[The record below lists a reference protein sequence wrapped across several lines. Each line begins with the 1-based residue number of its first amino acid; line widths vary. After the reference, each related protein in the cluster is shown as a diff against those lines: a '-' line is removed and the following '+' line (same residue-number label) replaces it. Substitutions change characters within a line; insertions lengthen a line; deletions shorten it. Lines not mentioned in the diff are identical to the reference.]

1 MLENLLGYILFGSVI
16 SFASP
21 WLVPILTVAPIV
33 NILSVKAYNKWE
45 YAHRSKMTDLNQK
58 LGHVEEL
65 PDDFAAA
72 KDIRIYSMASWLREC
87 YRDLSDQRSK
97 WDRNVVKKSFLS
109 RIADLVVILIRD
121 GGAYALLIHM
131 FYSGKIGIDEFVLY
145 FAAISSFAS
154 WVGDIISCWNKA
166 NTVSLKL
173 CDFRDFVDYPEYDG
187 SGIAK
192 ATDHMNTVP
201 EIEFKNVSF
210 RYDGAE
216 QDTIHDLSLKIKSGE
231 KLALVGLNG
240 AGKTT
245 LVKLLCG
252 LYRPTSGEI
261 FFNGIPL
268 SDFKREDYYKLISPV
283 FQEIRTAFFSL
294 AETVSGKST
303 AETDLE
309 KAETCMRQAGLG
321 AKIDALPD
329 GIHTKLNKKVHE
341 NGTELSGGEAQKLIY
356 AALKGGITVGS
367 IAKYVTCI
375 MLLVETLINI
385 VTTTQ
390 QALYNNHYLKRYFSY
405 FDIPNN
411 MYQGSLTV
419 EKRDDNEYYVEF
431 RNVSFKY
438 PNTEAY
444 ALRNVNLKFKIGEKL
459 AIVGMNGSGKTTFI
473 KLLCR
478 LYDPTEGEILLNGV
492 NIQKYDYDEYMS
504 VFSVVFQDFSL
515 FSFKIGEVVAS
526 SKTFDENK
534 VRECLVKAN
543 FGDRLHEMPEGI
555 HTYLYKGYDQSGIE
569 ISGGEAQKIALARAL
584 YKDSPF
590 ILLDE
595 PTAALDPISEY
606 EVYSNFNAI
615 SGDKTTVYIS
625 HRLASCRF
633 CNKIV
638 VFDDGKIVQHG
649 SHEELLSDV
658 NGKYHELWNAQAQY
672 YTT

>member
-1 MLENLLGYILFGSVI
+1 MKKKKPTHSVFSNFAWSLKMLLKYSKAAFFITALFIPINIGLRYLEIYLPSLVVSEITNGQTLTHSLLSIGIVMLLIMLGNIIVQALGHIRNSTLGIYRYKMTALVTRKQLSMFYQTYEQKEVRDLANRASNATQMWDGVQPLNDIVYNGFGMLENLLGYILFGSVI

-121 GGAYALLIHM
+121 SGAYALLIHM

-154 WVGDIISCWNKA
+154 WVGGIISCWNKA

-173 CDFRDFVDYPEYDG
+173 CDFRDFVDYPEYNG

-192 ATDHMNTVP
+192 AADHMNTVP

-216 QDTIHDLSLKIKSGE
+216 QDTIHNLSLKIKSGE

-341 NGTELSGGEAQKLIY
+341 NGTELSGGEAQKL
-356 AALKGGITVGS
+356 
-367 IAKYVTCI
+367 
-375 MLLVETLINI
+375 M
-385 VTTTQ
+385 
-390 QALYNNHYLKRYFSY
+390 
-405 FDIPNN
+405 
-411 MYQGSLTV
+411 
-419 EKRDDNEYYVEF
+419 
-431 RNVSFKY
+431 
-438 PNTEAY
+438 
-444 ALRNVNLKFKIGEKL
+444 
-459 AIVGMNGSGKTTFI
+459 
-473 KLLCR
+473 
-478 LYDPTEGEILLNGV
+478 
-492 NIQKYDYDEYMS
+492 
-504 VFSVVFQDFSL
+504 
-515 FSFKIGEVVAS
+515 
-526 SKTFDENK
+526 
-534 VRECLVKAN
+534 
-543 FGDRLHEMPEGI
+543 
-555 HTYLYKGYDQSGIE
+555 
-569 ISGGEAQKIALARAL
+569 LARAL
-584 YKDSPF
+584 YKDAPLL
-590 ILLDE
+590 ILDE
-595 PTAALDPISEY
+595 PTAALDPIAESKIYNE
-606 EVYSNFNAI
+606 FNVMAKN
-615 SGDKTTVYIS
+615 KTSLFIS
-625 HRLASCRF
+625 HRLASTSF
-633 CNKIV
+633 CDRIILLENGNITEEGTHQELMGANGTYKGL
-638 VFDDGKIVQHG
+638 FDIQSCWYKEDMEGGDG
-649 SHEELLSDV
+649 E
-658 NGKYHELWNAQAQY
+658 
-672 YTT
+672 

>member
-1 MLENLLGYILFGSVI
+1 MKKKKPTHSVFSNFAWSLKMLLKYSKAAFFITALFIPINIGLRYLEIYLPSLVVSEITNGQTLTHSLLSIGIVMLLIMLGNIIVQALGHIRNSTLGIYRYKMTALVTRKQLSMFYQTYEQKEVRDLANRASNATQMWDGVQPLTDIVYSGFGMIENLLGYILFGSVI

-21 WLVPILTVAPIV
+21 WLVPMLTVAPIV

-87 YRDLSDQRSK
+87 YRDLSEQRAK
-97 WDRNVVKKSFLS
+97 WDRTTVKKSFLS

-131 FYSGKIGIDEFVLY
+131 FYNGKIGIDEFVLY

-154 WVGDIISCWNKA
+154 WVGGIISCWNKA

-192 ATDHMNTVP
+192 AADHMNTVP

-341 NGTELSGGEAQKLIY
+341 NGTELSGGEAQKL
-356 AALKGGITVGS
+356 
-367 IAKYVTCI
+367 
-375 MLLVETLINI
+375 M
-385 VTTTQ
+385 
-390 QALYNNHYLKRYFSY
+390 
-405 FDIPNN
+405 
-411 MYQGSLTV
+411 
-419 EKRDDNEYYVEF
+419 
-431 RNVSFKY
+431 
-438 PNTEAY
+438 
-444 ALRNVNLKFKIGEKL
+444 
-459 AIVGMNGSGKTTFI
+459 
-473 KLLCR
+473 
-478 LYDPTEGEILLNGV
+478 
-492 NIQKYDYDEYMS
+492 
-504 VFSVVFQDFSL
+504 
-515 FSFKIGEVVAS
+515 
-526 SKTFDENK
+526 
-534 VRECLVKAN
+534 
-543 FGDRLHEMPEGI
+543 
-555 HTYLYKGYDQSGIE
+555 
-569 ISGGEAQKIALARAL
+569 LARAL
-584 YKDSPF
+584 YKDAPLL
-590 ILLDE
+590 ILDE
-595 PTAALDPISEY
+595 PTAALDPIAESKIYNE
-606 EVYSNFNAI
+606 FNVMAKN
-615 SGDKTTVYIS
+615 KTSLFIS
-625 HRLASCRF
+625 HRLASTSF
-633 CNKIV
+633 CDRIILLENGNITEEGTHQELMSANGTYKGL
-638 VFDDGKIVQHG
+638 FDIQSCWYKEDMEGGDG
-649 SHEELLSDV
+649 E
-658 NGKYHELWNAQAQY
+658 
-672 YTT
+672 

>member
-1 MLENLLGYILFGSVI
+1 MKKKKPTHSVFSNFAWSLKMLLKYSKAAFFITALFIPINIGLRYLEIYLPSLVVSEITNGQTLTHSLLSIGIVMLLIMLGNIIVQALGHIRNSTLGIYRYKMTALVTRKQLSMFYQTYEQKEVRDLANRASNATQMWDGVQPLTDIVYSGFGMIENLLGYILFGSVI

-45 YAHRSKMTDLNQK
+45 YAHRSKMTDLNQN

-154 WVGDIISCWNKA
+154 WVGGIISCWNKA

-192 ATDHMNTVP
+192 AADHMNTVP

-216 QDTIHDLSLKIKSGE
+216 QDTIHDLSFKIKSGE

-341 NGTELSGGEAQKLIY
+341 NGTELSGGEAQKL
-356 AALKGGITVGS
+356 
-367 IAKYVTCI
+367 
-375 MLLVETLINI
+375 M
-385 VTTTQ
+385 
-390 QALYNNHYLKRYFSY
+390 
-405 FDIPNN
+405 
-411 MYQGSLTV
+411 
-419 EKRDDNEYYVEF
+419 
-431 RNVSFKY
+431 
-438 PNTEAY
+438 
-444 ALRNVNLKFKIGEKL
+444 
-459 AIVGMNGSGKTTFI
+459 
-473 KLLCR
+473 
-478 LYDPTEGEILLNGV
+478 
-492 NIQKYDYDEYMS
+492 
-504 VFSVVFQDFSL
+504 
-515 FSFKIGEVVAS
+515 
-526 SKTFDENK
+526 
-534 VRECLVKAN
+534 
-543 FGDRLHEMPEGI
+543 
-555 HTYLYKGYDQSGIE
+555 
-569 ISGGEAQKIALARAL
+569 LARAL
-584 YKDSPF
+584 YKDAPLL
-590 ILLDE
+590 ILDE
-595 PTAALDPISEY
+595 PTAALDPIAESKIYNE
-606 EVYSNFNAI
+606 FNVMAKN
-615 SGDKTTVYIS
+615 KTSLFIS
-625 HRLASCRF
+625 HRLASTSF
-633 CNKIV
+633 CDRIILLENGNITEEGTHQELMGANGTYKGL
-638 VFDDGKIVQHG
+638 FDIQSCWYKEDMEGGDG
-649 SHEELLSDV
+649 E
-658 NGKYHELWNAQAQY
+658 
-672 YTT
+672 

>member
-1 MLENLLGYILFGSVI
+1 MKKKKPTHSVFSNFAWSLKMLLKYSKAAFFITALFIPINIGLRYLEIYLPSLVVSEITNGQTLNHSLLSIGIVMLLIMLGYIIIQALGHIRNSTLGIYRYKMTDLVTRKQLSMFYQTYEQKKVRDLANRASNATQMWDGVQPLTDIVYNGFGMLENLLGYILFGSVI

-87 YRDLSDQRSK
+87 YRDLYDQRSK

-131 FYSGKIGIDEFVLY
+131 FYSGNIGIDEFVLY

-154 WVGDIISCWNKA
+154 WVGGIISCWNKA

-192 ATDHMNTVP
+192 AADHMNTVP

-261 FFNGIPL
+261 FFNSIPL

-303 AETDLE
+303 SETDLE

-341 NGTELSGGEAQKLIY
+341 NGTELSGGEAQKL
-356 AALKGGITVGS
+356 
-367 IAKYVTCI
+367 
-375 MLLVETLINI
+375 M
-385 VTTTQ
+385 
-390 QALYNNHYLKRYFSY
+390 
-405 FDIPNN
+405 
-411 MYQGSLTV
+411 
-419 EKRDDNEYYVEF
+419 
-431 RNVSFKY
+431 
-438 PNTEAY
+438 
-444 ALRNVNLKFKIGEKL
+444 
-459 AIVGMNGSGKTTFI
+459 
-473 KLLCR
+473 
-478 LYDPTEGEILLNGV
+478 
-492 NIQKYDYDEYMS
+492 
-504 VFSVVFQDFSL
+504 
-515 FSFKIGEVVAS
+515 
-526 SKTFDENK
+526 
-534 VRECLVKAN
+534 
-543 FGDRLHEMPEGI
+543 
-555 HTYLYKGYDQSGIE
+555 
-569 ISGGEAQKIALARAL
+569 LARAL
-584 YKDSPF
+584 YKDAPLL
-590 ILLDE
+590 ILDE
-595 PTAALDPISEY
+595 PTAALDPIAESKIYNE
-606 EVYSNFNAI
+606 FNVMAKN
-615 SGDKTTVYIS
+615 KTSLFIS
-625 HRLASCRF
+625 HRLASTSF
-633 CNKIV
+633 CDRIILLENGNITEEGTHQELMGANGTYKG
-638 VFDDGKIVQHG
+638 VFDIQSCWYKEDMEGGDG
-649 SHEELLSDV
+649 E
-658 NGKYHELWNAQAQY
+658 
-672 YTT
+672 

>member
-1 MLENLLGYILFGSVI
+1 MKKKKPTHSVFSNFAWSLKMLLKYSKAAFFITALFIPINIGLRYLEIYLPSLVVSEITNGQTLTHSLLSIGIVMLLIMLGNIIVQALGHIRNSTLGIYRYKMTDLVTRKQLSMFYQTYEQKEVRDLANRASIATQMWDGVQPLTDIVYSGFGMIENLLGYILFGSVI

-154 WVGDIISCWNKA
+154 WVGGIISCWNKA

-192 ATDHMNTVP
+192 AADHMNTVP

-216 QDTIHDLSLKIKSGE
+216 QDTIHDLSFKIKSGE

-341 NGTELSGGEAQKLIY
+341 NGTELSGGEAQKL
-356 AALKGGITVGS
+356 
-367 IAKYVTCI
+367 
-375 MLLVETLINI
+375 M
-385 VTTTQ
+385 
-390 QALYNNHYLKRYFSY
+390 
-405 FDIPNN
+405 
-411 MYQGSLTV
+411 
-419 EKRDDNEYYVEF
+419 
-431 RNVSFKY
+431 
-438 PNTEAY
+438 
-444 ALRNVNLKFKIGEKL
+444 
-459 AIVGMNGSGKTTFI
+459 
-473 KLLCR
+473 
-478 LYDPTEGEILLNGV
+478 
-492 NIQKYDYDEYMS
+492 
-504 VFSVVFQDFSL
+504 
-515 FSFKIGEVVAS
+515 
-526 SKTFDENK
+526 
-534 VRECLVKAN
+534 
-543 FGDRLHEMPEGI
+543 
-555 HTYLYKGYDQSGIE
+555 
-569 ISGGEAQKIALARAL
+569 LARAL
-584 YKDSPF
+584 YKDAPLL
-590 ILLDE
+590 ILDE
-595 PTAALDPISEY
+595 PTAALDPIAESKIYNE
-606 EVYSNFNAI
+606 FNVMAKN
-615 SGDKTTVYIS
+615 KTSLFIS
-625 HRLASCRF
+625 HRLASTSF
-633 CNKIV
+633 CDRIILLENGNITEEGTHQELMGANGTYKGL
-638 VFDDGKIVQHG
+638 FDIQSCWYKEDMEGGDG
-649 SHEELLSDV
+649 E
-658 NGKYHELWNAQAQY
+658 
-672 YTT
+672 

>member
-1 MLENLLGYILFGSVI
+1 MKKKKPTHSVFSNFAWSLKMLLKYSKAAFFITALFIPINIGLRYLEIYLPSLVVSEITNGQTLTHSLLSIGIVMLLIMLGNIIVQALGHIRNSTLGIYRYKMTALVTRKQLSMFYQTYEQKEVRDLANRASNATQMWDGVQPLTDIVYNGFGMLENLLGYILFGSVI

-154 WVGDIISCWNKA
+154 WVGGIISCWNKA

-192 ATDHMNTVP
+192 AADHMNTVP

-261 FFNGIPL
+261 FFNGIPF

-341 NGTELSGGEAQKLIY
+341 NGTELSGGEAQKL
-356 AALKGGITVGS
+356 
-367 IAKYVTCI
+367 
-375 MLLVETLINI
+375 M
-385 VTTTQ
+385 
-390 QALYNNHYLKRYFSY
+390 
-405 FDIPNN
+405 
-411 MYQGSLTV
+411 
-419 EKRDDNEYYVEF
+419 
-431 RNVSFKY
+431 
-438 PNTEAY
+438 
-444 ALRNVNLKFKIGEKL
+444 
-459 AIVGMNGSGKTTFI
+459 
-473 KLLCR
+473 
-478 LYDPTEGEILLNGV
+478 
-492 NIQKYDYDEYMS
+492 
-504 VFSVVFQDFSL
+504 
-515 FSFKIGEVVAS
+515 
-526 SKTFDENK
+526 
-534 VRECLVKAN
+534 
-543 FGDRLHEMPEGI
+543 
-555 HTYLYKGYDQSGIE
+555 
-569 ISGGEAQKIALARAL
+569 LARAL
-584 YKDSPF
+584 YKDAPLL
-590 ILLDE
+590 ILDE
-595 PTAALDPISEY
+595 PTAALDPIAESKIYNE
-606 EVYSNFNAI
+606 FNVMAKN
-615 SGDKTTVYIS
+615 KTSLFIS
-625 HRLASCRF
+625 HRLASTSF
-633 CNKIV
+633 CDRIILLENGNITEEGTHQELMGANGTYKGL
-638 VFDDGKIVQHG
+638 FDIQSCWYKENMEGGDG
-649 SHEELLSDV
+649 E
-658 NGKYHELWNAQAQY
+658 
-672 YTT
+672 

>member
-1 MLENLLGYILFGSVI
+1 MKKKKPTHSVFSNFAWSLKMLLKYSKAAFFITALFIPINIGLRYLEIYLPSLVVSEITNGQTLTHSLLSIGIVMLLIMLGNIIVQALGHIRNSTLGIYRYKMTALVTRKQLSMFYQTYEQKKVRDLANRASNATQMWDGVQPLTDIVYNGFGMLENLLGYILFGSVI

-145 FAAISSFAS
+145 FATISSFAS
-154 WVGDIISCWNKA
+154 WVGGIISCWNKA

-192 ATDHMNTVP
+192 AADHMNTVP

-341 NGTELSGGEAQKLIY
+341 NGTELSGGEAQKL
-356 AALKGGITVGS
+356 
-367 IAKYVTCI
+367 
-375 MLLVETLINI
+375 M
-385 VTTTQ
+385 
-390 QALYNNHYLKRYFSY
+390 
-405 FDIPNN
+405 
-411 MYQGSLTV
+411 
-419 EKRDDNEYYVEF
+419 
-431 RNVSFKY
+431 
-438 PNTEAY
+438 
-444 ALRNVNLKFKIGEKL
+444 
-459 AIVGMNGSGKTTFI
+459 
-473 KLLCR
+473 
-478 LYDPTEGEILLNGV
+478 
-492 NIQKYDYDEYMS
+492 
-504 VFSVVFQDFSL
+504 
-515 FSFKIGEVVAS
+515 
-526 SKTFDENK
+526 
-534 VRECLVKAN
+534 
-543 FGDRLHEMPEGI
+543 
-555 HTYLYKGYDQSGIE
+555 
-569 ISGGEAQKIALARAL
+569 LARAL
-584 YKDSPF
+584 YKDAPLL
-590 ILLDE
+590 ILDE
-595 PTAALDPISEY
+595 PTAALDPIAESKIYNE
-606 EVYSNFNAI
+606 FNVMAKN
-615 SGDKTTVYIS
+615 KTSLFIS
-625 HRLASCRF
+625 HRLASTSF
-633 CNKIV
+633 CDRIILLENGNITEEGTHQELMGANGTYKGL
-638 VFDDGKIVQHG
+638 FDIQSCWYKEDMEGGDG
-649 SHEELLSDV
+649 E
-658 NGKYHELWNAQAQY
+658 
-672 YTT
+672 

>member
-1 MLENLLGYILFGSVI
+1 MKKKKPTHSVFSNFAWSLKMLLKYSKAAFFITALFIPINIGLRYLEIYLPSLVVSEVTNGQTLNHSLLSIGIVMLLIMLGYIIIQALGHIRNSTLGIYRYKMTDLVTRKQPSMFYQTYEQKKVRDLANRASNATQMWDGVQPLTDIVYNGFGMLENLLGYILFGSVI

-65 PDDFAAA
+65 PDNFAAA

-154 WVGDIISCWNKA
+154 WVGGIISCWNKA

-192 ATDHMNTVP
+192 AADHMNTVP

-261 FFNGIPL
+261 FFNSIPL

-303 AETDLE
+303 SETDLE

-341 NGTELSGGEAQKLIY
+341 NGTELSGGEAQKL
-356 AALKGGITVGS
+356 
-367 IAKYVTCI
+367 
-375 MLLVETLINI
+375 M
-385 VTTTQ
+385 
-390 QALYNNHYLKRYFSY
+390 
-405 FDIPNN
+405 
-411 MYQGSLTV
+411 
-419 EKRDDNEYYVEF
+419 
-431 RNVSFKY
+431 
-438 PNTEAY
+438 
-444 ALRNVNLKFKIGEKL
+444 
-459 AIVGMNGSGKTTFI
+459 
-473 KLLCR
+473 
-478 LYDPTEGEILLNGV
+478 
-492 NIQKYDYDEYMS
+492 
-504 VFSVVFQDFSL
+504 
-515 FSFKIGEVVAS
+515 
-526 SKTFDENK
+526 
-534 VRECLVKAN
+534 
-543 FGDRLHEMPEGI
+543 
-555 HTYLYKGYDQSGIE
+555 
-569 ISGGEAQKIALARAL
+569 LARAL
-584 YKDSPF
+584 YKDAPLL
-590 ILLDE
+590 ILDE
-595 PTAALDPISEY
+595 PTAALDPIAESKIYNE
-606 EVYSNFNAI
+606 FNVMAKN
-615 SGDKTTVYIS
+615 KTSLFIS
-625 HRLASCRF
+625 HRLASTSF
-633 CNKIV
+633 CDRIILLENGNITEEGTHQELMGANGTYKGL
-638 VFDDGKIVQHG
+638 FDIQSCWYKEDMEGGDG
-649 SHEELLSDV
+649 E
-658 NGKYHELWNAQAQY
+658 
-672 YTT
+672 

>member
-1 MLENLLGYILFGSVI
+1 MKKKKPTHSVFSNFAWSLKMLLKYSKAAFFITALFIPINIGLRYLEIYLPSLVVSEITNGQTLTHSLLSIGIVMLLIMLGNIIVQALGHIRNSTLGIYRYKMTALVTRKQLSMFYQTYEQKEVRDLANRASNATQMWDGVQPLTDIVYNGFGMLENLLGYILFGSVI

-87 YRDLSDQRSK
+87 YRDLSEQRAK
-97 WDRNVVKKSFLS
+97 WDRTTVKKSFLS

-131 FYSGKIGIDEFVLY
+131 FYNGKIGIDEFVLY

-154 WVGDIISCWNKA
+154 WVGGIISCWNKA

-192 ATDHMNTVP
+192 AADHMNTVP

-261 FFNGIPL
+261 FFNSIPL

-283 FQEIRTAFFSL
+283 FQEIRTAFFSF

-341 NGTELSGGEAQKLIY
+341 NGTELSGGEAQKL
-356 AALKGGITVGS
+356 
-367 IAKYVTCI
+367 
-375 MLLVETLINI
+375 M
-385 VTTTQ
+385 
-390 QALYNNHYLKRYFSY
+390 
-405 FDIPNN
+405 
-411 MYQGSLTV
+411 
-419 EKRDDNEYYVEF
+419 
-431 RNVSFKY
+431 
-438 PNTEAY
+438 
-444 ALRNVNLKFKIGEKL
+444 
-459 AIVGMNGSGKTTFI
+459 
-473 KLLCR
+473 
-478 LYDPTEGEILLNGV
+478 
-492 NIQKYDYDEYMS
+492 
-504 VFSVVFQDFSL
+504 
-515 FSFKIGEVVAS
+515 
-526 SKTFDENK
+526 
-534 VRECLVKAN
+534 
-543 FGDRLHEMPEGI
+543 
-555 HTYLYKGYDQSGIE
+555 
-569 ISGGEAQKIALARAL
+569 LARAL
-584 YKDSPF
+584 YKDAPLL
-590 ILLDE
+590 ILDE
-595 PTAALDPISEY
+595 PTAALDPIAESKIYNE
-606 EVYSNFNAI
+606 FNVMANN
-615 SGDKTTVYIS
+615 KTSLFIS
-625 HRLASCRF
+625 HRLASTSF
-633 CNKIV
+633 CDRIILLENGNITEEGTHQELMGANGTYKGL
-638 VFDDGKIVQHG
+638 FDIQSCWYKEDMKGGDG
-649 SHEELLSDV
+649 E
-658 NGKYHELWNAQAQY
+658 
-672 YTT
+672 

>member
-1 MLENLLGYILFGSVI
+1 MKKKKPTHSVFSNFAWSLKMLLKYSKAAFFITALFIPINIGLRYLEIYLPSLVVSEITNGQTLTHSLLSIGIVMLLIMLGNIIVQALGHIRNSTLGIYRYKMTALVTRKQLSMFYQTYEQKEVRDLANRASNATQMWDGVQPLTDIVYNGFGMLENLLGYILFGSVI

-97 WDRNVVKKSFLS
+97 WDRNVVQKSFLS
-109 RIADLVVILIRD
+109 RIADWVVILIRD

-131 FYSGKIGIDEFVLY
+131 FYNGKIGIDEFVLY

-154 WVGDIISCWNKA
+154 WVGGIISCWNKA

-192 ATDHMNTVP
+192 AADHMNTVP

-341 NGTELSGGEAQKLIY
+341 NGTELSGGEAQKL
-356 AALKGGITVGS
+356 
-367 IAKYVTCI
+367 
-375 MLLVETLINI
+375 M
-385 VTTTQ
+385 
-390 QALYNNHYLKRYFSY
+390 
-405 FDIPNN
+405 
-411 MYQGSLTV
+411 
-419 EKRDDNEYYVEF
+419 
-431 RNVSFKY
+431 
-438 PNTEAY
+438 
-444 ALRNVNLKFKIGEKL
+444 
-459 AIVGMNGSGKTTFI
+459 
-473 KLLCR
+473 
-478 LYDPTEGEILLNGV
+478 
-492 NIQKYDYDEYMS
+492 
-504 VFSVVFQDFSL
+504 
-515 FSFKIGEVVAS
+515 
-526 SKTFDENK
+526 
-534 VRECLVKAN
+534 
-543 FGDRLHEMPEGI
+543 
-555 HTYLYKGYDQSGIE
+555 
-569 ISGGEAQKIALARAL
+569 LARAL
-584 YKDSPF
+584 YKDAPLL
-590 ILLDE
+590 ILDE
-595 PTAALDPISEY
+595 PTAALDPIAESKIYNE
-606 EVYSNFNAI
+606 FNVMAKN
-615 SGDKTTVYIS
+615 KTSLFIS
-625 HRLASCRF
+625 HRLASTSF
-633 CNKIV
+633 CDRIILLENGNITEEGTHQELMGANGTYKGL
-638 VFDDGKIVQHG
+638 FDIQSCWYKEDMEGGDG
-649 SHEELLSDV
+649 E
-658 NGKYHELWNAQAQY
+658 
-672 YTT
+672 

>member
-1 MLENLLGYILFGSVI
+1 MKKKKPTHSVFSNFAWSLKMLLKYSKAAFFITALFIPINIGLRYLEIYLPSLVVSEITNGQTLNHSLLSIGIVMLLIMLGYIIIQALGHIRNSTLGIYRYKMTDLVTRKQLSMFYQTYEQKKVRDLANRASNATQMWDGVQPLTDIVYNGFGMLENLLGYILFGSVI

-33 NILSVKAYNKWE
+33 NILSVKAYNKLE

-154 WVGDIISCWNKA
+154 WVGGIISCWNKA

-192 ATDHMNTVP
+192 AADHMNTVP

-261 FFNGIPL
+261 FFNSIPL

-303 AETDLE
+303 SETDLE

-341 NGTELSGGEAQKLIY
+341 NGTELSGGEAQKL
-356 AALKGGITVGS
+356 
-367 IAKYVTCI
+367 
-375 MLLVETLINI
+375 M
-385 VTTTQ
+385 
-390 QALYNNHYLKRYFSY
+390 
-405 FDIPNN
+405 
-411 MYQGSLTV
+411 
-419 EKRDDNEYYVEF
+419 
-431 RNVSFKY
+431 
-438 PNTEAY
+438 
-444 ALRNVNLKFKIGEKL
+444 
-459 AIVGMNGSGKTTFI
+459 
-473 KLLCR
+473 
-478 LYDPTEGEILLNGV
+478 
-492 NIQKYDYDEYMS
+492 
-504 VFSVVFQDFSL
+504 
-515 FSFKIGEVVAS
+515 
-526 SKTFDENK
+526 
-534 VRECLVKAN
+534 
-543 FGDRLHEMPEGI
+543 
-555 HTYLYKGYDQSGIE
+555 
-569 ISGGEAQKIALARAL
+569 LARAL
-584 YKDSPF
+584 YKDAPLL
-590 ILLDE
+590 ILDE
-595 PTAALDPISEY
+595 PTAALDPIAESKIYNE
-606 EVYSNFNAI
+606 FNVMAKN
-615 SGDKTTVYIS
+615 KTSLFIS
-625 HRLASCRF
+625 HRLASTSF
-633 CNKIV
+633 CDRIILLENGNITEEGTHQELMGANGTYKGL
-638 VFDDGKIVQHG
+638 FDIQSCWYKEDMEGGDG
-649 SHEELLSDV
+649 E
-658 NGKYHELWNAQAQY
+658 
-672 YTT
+672 

>member
-1 MLENLLGYILFGSVI
+1 MKKKKPTHSVFSNFAWSLIMLLKYSKAAFFITALFIPINIGLRYLEIYLPSLVVSEVTNSQTLNHSLLSIGIVMLLIMLGYIIIQAMGHIRNSTLGIYRYKMTDLVTRKQLSMFYQTYEQKEVRDLANRASVATQMWNGVQPLTDIVYSGFGMIENLLGYILFGSVI

-87 YRDLSDQRSK
+87 YRDLSEQRAK
-97 WDRNVVKKSFLS
+97 WDRTTVKKSFLS

-121 GGAYALLIHM
+121 GGAYALLIYM
-131 FYSGKIGIDEFVLY
+131 FYNGEIGIDEFVLY

-154 WVGDIISCWNKA
+154 WVGGIISCWNKA
-166 NTVSLKL
+166 NTVSIKL
-173 CDFRDFVDYPEYDG
+173 CDFREFVDYPEYDG
-187 SGIAK
+187 SGVAK
-192 ATDHMNTVP
+192 AADHMNTVP
-201 EIEFKNVSF
+201 EIEFRNVSF

-294 AETVSGKST
+294 AETVSGKSI
-303 AETDLE
+303 ADTDLE

-341 NGTELSGGEAQKLIY
+341 NGTELSGGEAQKL
-356 AALKGGITVGS
+356 
-367 IAKYVTCI
+367 
-375 MLLVETLINI
+375 M
-385 VTTTQ
+385 
-390 QALYNNHYLKRYFSY
+390 
-405 FDIPNN
+405 
-411 MYQGSLTV
+411 
-419 EKRDDNEYYVEF
+419 
-431 RNVSFKY
+431 
-438 PNTEAY
+438 
-444 ALRNVNLKFKIGEKL
+444 
-459 AIVGMNGSGKTTFI
+459 
-473 KLLCR
+473 
-478 LYDPTEGEILLNGV
+478 
-492 NIQKYDYDEYMS
+492 
-504 VFSVVFQDFSL
+504 
-515 FSFKIGEVVAS
+515 
-526 SKTFDENK
+526 
-534 VRECLVKAN
+534 
-543 FGDRLHEMPEGI
+543 
-555 HTYLYKGYDQSGIE
+555 
-569 ISGGEAQKIALARAL
+569 LARAL
-584 YKDSPF
+584 YKDAPLL
-590 ILLDE
+590 ILDE
-595 PTAALDPISEY
+595 PTAALDPIAESKIYNE
-606 EVYSNFNAI
+606 FNVMAKN
-615 SGDKTTVYIS
+615 KTSLFIS
-625 HRLASCRF
+625 HRLASTSF
-633 CNKIV
+633 CDRIILLENGNIT
-638 VFDDGKIVQHG
+638 
-649 SHEELLSDV
+649 EEGTHRELIAA
-658 NGKYHELWNAQAQY
+658 NGKYKELFDIQSCWY
-672 YTT
+672 KDDMEGGDSE

>member
-1 MLENLLGYILFGSVI
+1 MIMKKKKPTHSVFSNFAWSLKMLLKYSKAAFFITALFIPINIGLRYLEIYLPSLVVSEITNGQTLTHSLLSIGIVMLLIMLGNIIVQALGHIRNSTLGIYRYKMTALVTRKQLSMFYQTYEQKEVRDLANRASNATQMWDGVQPLTDIVYSGFGMIENLLGYILFGSVI

-154 WVGDIISCWNKA
+154 WVGGIISCWNKA

-192 ATDHMNTVP
+192 AADHMNTVP

-341 NGTELSGGEAQKLIY
+341 NGTELSGGEAQKL
-356 AALKGGITVGS
+356 
-367 IAKYVTCI
+367 
-375 MLLVETLINI
+375 M
-385 VTTTQ
+385 
-390 QALYNNHYLKRYFSY
+390 
-405 FDIPNN
+405 
-411 MYQGSLTV
+411 
-419 EKRDDNEYYVEF
+419 
-431 RNVSFKY
+431 
-438 PNTEAY
+438 
-444 ALRNVNLKFKIGEKL
+444 
-459 AIVGMNGSGKTTFI
+459 
-473 KLLCR
+473 
-478 LYDPTEGEILLNGV
+478 
-492 NIQKYDYDEYMS
+492 
-504 VFSVVFQDFSL
+504 
-515 FSFKIGEVVAS
+515 
-526 SKTFDENK
+526 
-534 VRECLVKAN
+534 
-543 FGDRLHEMPEGI
+543 
-555 HTYLYKGYDQSGIE
+555 
-569 ISGGEAQKIALARAL
+569 LARAL
-584 YKDSPF
+584 YKDAPLL
-590 ILLDE
+590 ILDE
-595 PTAALDPISEY
+595 PTAALDPIAESKIYNE
-606 EVYSNFNAI
+606 FNVMAKN
-615 SGDKTTVYIS
+615 KTSLFIS
-625 HRLASCRF
+625 HRLASTSF
-633 CNKIV
+633 CDRIILLENGNITEEGTHQELMGANGTYKGL
-638 VFDDGKIVQHG
+638 FDIQSCWYKEDMEGGDG
-649 SHEELLSDV
+649 E
-658 NGKYHELWNAQAQY
+658 
-672 YTT
+672 

>member
-1 MLENLLGYILFGSVI
+1 MKKKKPTHSVFSNFAWSLKMLLKYSRAAFFITALFIPINIGLRYLEIYLPSLVVSEVTNGQTLNHSLLSIGIVMLLILLGNMIVQALGHIRNSTLGIYRYKMTDLVTRKQLSMFYQTYEQKEVRDLANRASIATQMWDGVQPLTDIVYSGFGMIENLLGYILFGSVI

-33 NILSVKAYNKWE
+33 NIHSVKAYNKWE

-154 WVGDIISCWNKA
+154 WVGGIISCWNKA

-192 ATDHMNTVP
+192 AADHMNTVP

-216 QDTIHDLSLKIKSGE
+216 QDTIHDLSFKIKSGE

-341 NGTELSGGEAQKLIY
+341 NGTELSGGEAQKL
-356 AALKGGITVGS
+356 
-367 IAKYVTCI
+367 
-375 MLLVETLINI
+375 M
-385 VTTTQ
+385 
-390 QALYNNHYLKRYFSY
+390 
-405 FDIPNN
+405 
-411 MYQGSLTV
+411 
-419 EKRDDNEYYVEF
+419 
-431 RNVSFKY
+431 
-438 PNTEAY
+438 
-444 ALRNVNLKFKIGEKL
+444 
-459 AIVGMNGSGKTTFI
+459 
-473 KLLCR
+473 
-478 LYDPTEGEILLNGV
+478 
-492 NIQKYDYDEYMS
+492 
-504 VFSVVFQDFSL
+504 
-515 FSFKIGEVVAS
+515 
-526 SKTFDENK
+526 
-534 VRECLVKAN
+534 
-543 FGDRLHEMPEGI
+543 
-555 HTYLYKGYDQSGIE
+555 
-569 ISGGEAQKIALARAL
+569 LARAL
-584 YKDSPF
+584 YKDAPLL
-590 ILLDE
+590 ILDE
-595 PTAALDPISEY
+595 PTAALDPIAESKIYNE
-606 EVYSNFNAI
+606 FNVMAKN
-615 SGDKTTVYIS
+615 KTSLFIS
-625 HRLASCRF
+625 HRLASTSF
-633 CNKIV
+633 CDRIILLENGNITEEGTHQELMGANGTYKGL
-638 VFDDGKIVQHG
+638 FDIQSCWYKEDMEGGDG
-649 SHEELLSDV
+649 E
-658 NGKYHELWNAQAQY
+658 
-672 YTT
+672 

>member
-1 MLENLLGYILFGSVI
+1 MKKKKPTHSVFSNFAWSLKMLLKYSKAAFFITALFIPINIGLRYLEIYLPSLVVSEITNGQTLTHSLLSIGIVMLLIMLGNIIVQALGHIRNSTLGIYRYKMTALVTRKQLSMFYQTYEQKEVRDLANRASNATQMWDGVQPLTDIVYNGFGMLENLLGYILFGSVI

-87 YRDLSDQRSK
+87 YRDLSEQRAK
-97 WDRNVVKKSFLS
+97 WDRTTVKKSFLS

-131 FYSGKIGIDEFVLY
+131 FYNGKIGIDEFVLY

-154 WVGDIISCWNKA
+154 WVGGIISCWNKA

-192 ATDHMNTVP
+192 AADHMNTVP

-341 NGTELSGGEAQKLIY
+341 NGTELSGGEAQKL
-356 AALKGGITVGS
+356 
-367 IAKYVTCI
+367 
-375 MLLVETLINI
+375 M
-385 VTTTQ
+385 
-390 QALYNNHYLKRYFSY
+390 
-405 FDIPNN
+405 
-411 MYQGSLTV
+411 
-419 EKRDDNEYYVEF
+419 
-431 RNVSFKY
+431 
-438 PNTEAY
+438 
-444 ALRNVNLKFKIGEKL
+444 
-459 AIVGMNGSGKTTFI
+459 
-473 KLLCR
+473 
-478 LYDPTEGEILLNGV
+478 
-492 NIQKYDYDEYMS
+492 
-504 VFSVVFQDFSL
+504 
-515 FSFKIGEVVAS
+515 
-526 SKTFDENK
+526 
-534 VRECLVKAN
+534 
-543 FGDRLHEMPEGI
+543 
-555 HTYLYKGYDQSGIE
+555 
-569 ISGGEAQKIALARAL
+569 LARAL
-584 YKDSPF
+584 YKDAPLL
-590 ILLDE
+590 ILDE
-595 PTAALDPISEY
+595 PTAALDPIAESKIYNE
-606 EVYSNFNAI
+606 FNVMAKN
-615 SGDKTTVYIS
+615 KTSLFIS
-625 HRLASCRF
+625 HRLASTSF
-633 CNKIV
+633 CDRIILLENGNITEEGTHQELMAANGTYKGL
-638 VFDDGKIVQHG
+638 FDIQSCWYKEDMEGG
-649 SHEELLSDV
+649 DDE
-658 NGKYHELWNAQAQY
+658 
-672 YTT
+672 

>member
-1 MLENLLGYILFGSVI
+1 MKKKKPTHSVFSNFAWSLKMLLKYSKAAFFITALFIPINIGLRYLEIYLPSLVVSEITNGQTLTHSLLSIGIVMLLIMLGNIIVQALGHIRNSTLGIYRYKMTALVTRKQLSMFYQTYEQKEVRDLANRASNATQMWDGVQPLTDIVYSGFGMIENLLGYILFGSVI

-87 YRDLSDQRSK
+87 YRDLSEQRAK
-97 WDRNVVKKSFLS
+97 WDRTTVKKSFLS

-131 FYSGKIGIDEFVLY
+131 FYNGKIGIDEFVLY

-154 WVGDIISCWNKA
+154 WVGGIISCWNKA

-192 ATDHMNTVP
+192 AADHMNTVP

-216 QDTIHDLSLKIKSGE
+216 QDTIHNLSLKIKSGE

-261 FFNGIPL
+261 YFNGIPL
-268 SDFKREDYYKLISPV
+268 ADFKREDYYQLISPV

-294 AETVSGKST
+294 AETVSGKSI
-303 AETDLE
+303 AETDLG
-309 KAETCMRQAGLG
+309 KAEKCMRQAGLG
-321 AKIDALPD
+321 AKIDTLPN

-341 NGTELSGGEAQKLIY
+341 NGTELSGGEAQKL
-356 AALKGGITVGS
+356 
-367 IAKYVTCI
+367 
-375 MLLVETLINI
+375 M
-385 VTTTQ
+385 
-390 QALYNNHYLKRYFSY
+390 
-405 FDIPNN
+405 
-411 MYQGSLTV
+411 
-419 EKRDDNEYYVEF
+419 
-431 RNVSFKY
+431 
-438 PNTEAY
+438 
-444 ALRNVNLKFKIGEKL
+444 
-459 AIVGMNGSGKTTFI
+459 
-473 KLLCR
+473 
-478 LYDPTEGEILLNGV
+478 
-492 NIQKYDYDEYMS
+492 
-504 VFSVVFQDFSL
+504 
-515 FSFKIGEVVAS
+515 
-526 SKTFDENK
+526 
-534 VRECLVKAN
+534 
-543 FGDRLHEMPEGI
+543 
-555 HTYLYKGYDQSGIE
+555 
-569 ISGGEAQKIALARAL
+569 LARAL
-584 YKDSPF
+584 YKDAPLL
-590 ILLDE
+590 ILDE
-595 PTAALDPISEY
+595 PTAALDPIAESKIYNE
-606 EVYSNFNAI
+606 FNVMAKN
-615 SGDKTTVYIS
+615 KTSLFIS
-625 HRLASCRF
+625 HRLASTSF
-633 CNKIV
+633 CDRIILLEKGSITEEGTHQELMAANGTYKGL
-638 VFDDGKIVQHG
+638 FDIQSCWYKEDMEGGDG
-649 SHEELLSDV
+649 E
-658 NGKYHELWNAQAQY
+658 
-672 YTT
+672 

>member
-1 MLENLLGYILFGSVI
+1 MKKKKPTHSVFSNFAWSLKMLLKYSKAAFFITALFIPINIGLRYLEIYLPSLVVSEITNGQTLTHSLLSIGIVMLLIMLGNIIVQALGHIRNSTLGIYRYKMTALVTRKQLSMFYQTYEQKEVRDLANRASNATQMWDGVQPLTDIVYNGFGMLENLLGYILFGSVI

-21 WLVPILTVAPIV
+21 WLVPMLTVAPIV

-87 YRDLSDQRSK
+87 YRDLSEQRAK
-97 WDRNVVKKSFLS
+97 WDRTTVKKSFLS

-154 WVGDIISCWNKA
+154 WVGGIISCWNKA

-192 ATDHMNTVP
+192 AADHMNTVP

-303 AETDLE
+303 AETNLE

-341 NGTELSGGEAQKLIY
+341 NGTELSGGEAQKL
-356 AALKGGITVGS
+356 
-367 IAKYVTCI
+367 
-375 MLLVETLINI
+375 M
-385 VTTTQ
+385 
-390 QALYNNHYLKRYFSY
+390 
-405 FDIPNN
+405 
-411 MYQGSLTV
+411 
-419 EKRDDNEYYVEF
+419 
-431 RNVSFKY
+431 
-438 PNTEAY
+438 
-444 ALRNVNLKFKIGEKL
+444 
-459 AIVGMNGSGKTTFI
+459 
-473 KLLCR
+473 
-478 LYDPTEGEILLNGV
+478 
-492 NIQKYDYDEYMS
+492 
-504 VFSVVFQDFSL
+504 
-515 FSFKIGEVVAS
+515 
-526 SKTFDENK
+526 
-534 VRECLVKAN
+534 
-543 FGDRLHEMPEGI
+543 
-555 HTYLYKGYDQSGIE
+555 
-569 ISGGEAQKIALARAL
+569 LARAL
-584 YKDSPF
+584 YKDAPLL
-590 ILLDE
+590 ILDE
-595 PTAALDPISEY
+595 PTAALDPIAESKIYNE
-606 EVYSNFNAI
+606 FNVMAKN
-615 SGDKTTVYIS
+615 KTSLFIS
-625 HRLASCRF
+625 HRLASTSF
-633 CNKIV
+633 CDRIILLENGNITEEGTHQELMGANGTYKGL
-638 VFDDGKIVQHG
+638 FDIQSCWYKEDMEGGDG
-649 SHEELLSDV
+649 E
-658 NGKYHELWNAQAQY
+658 
-672 YTT
+672 

>member
-1 MLENLLGYILFGSVI
+1 MKKKKPTHSVFSNFAWSLKMLLKYSKAAFFITALFIPINIGLRYLEIYLPSLVVSEITNGQTLTHSLLSIGIVMLLIMLGNIIVQALGHIRNSTLGIYRYKMTALVTRKQLSMFYQTYEQKKVRDLANRASNATQMWDGVQPLTDIVYNGFGMLENLLGYILFGSVI

-131 FYSGKIGIDEFVLY
+131 FYSSKIGIDEFVLY

-154 WVGDIISCWNKA
+154 WVGGIISCWNKA

-341 NGTELSGGEAQKLIY
+341 NGTELSGGEAQKL
-356 AALKGGITVGS
+356 
-367 IAKYVTCI
+367 
-375 MLLVETLINI
+375 M
-385 VTTTQ
+385 
-390 QALYNNHYLKRYFSY
+390 
-405 FDIPNN
+405 
-411 MYQGSLTV
+411 
-419 EKRDDNEYYVEF
+419 
-431 RNVSFKY
+431 
-438 PNTEAY
+438 
-444 ALRNVNLKFKIGEKL
+444 
-459 AIVGMNGSGKTTFI
+459 
-473 KLLCR
+473 
-478 LYDPTEGEILLNGV
+478 
-492 NIQKYDYDEYMS
+492 
-504 VFSVVFQDFSL
+504 
-515 FSFKIGEVVAS
+515 
-526 SKTFDENK
+526 
-534 VRECLVKAN
+534 
-543 FGDRLHEMPEGI
+543 
-555 HTYLYKGYDQSGIE
+555 
-569 ISGGEAQKIALARAL
+569 LARAL
-584 YKDSPF
+584 YKDAPLL
-590 ILLDE
+590 ILDE
-595 PTAALDPISEY
+595 PTAALDPIAESKIYTE
-606 EVYSNFNAI
+606 FNVMAK
-615 SGDKTTVYIS
+615 SKTSLFIS
-625 HRLASCRF
+625 HRLASTSF
-633 CNKIV
+633 CDRIV
-638 VFDDGKIVQHG
+638 LLENGNITEEGTHQELMAANGTYKGLFDIQSCWYKEDMEGG
-649 SHEELLSDV
+649 DSE
-658 NGKYHELWNAQAQY
+658 
-672 YTT
+672 

>member
-1 MLENLLGYILFGSVI
+1 MKKKKPTHSVFSNFAWSLKMLLKYSKAAFFITALFIPINIGLRYLEIYLPSLVVSEITNGQTLTHSLLSIGIVMLLIMLGSIIVQALGHIRNSTLGIYRYKMTALVARKQLSMFYQTYEQKEVRDLANRASNATQMWDGVQPLTDIVYNGFGMLENLLGYILFGSVI

-131 FYSGKIGIDEFVLY
+131 FYNGKIGIDEFVLY

-154 WVGDIISCWNKA
+154 WVGGIISCWNKA

-192 ATDHMNTVP
+192 AADHMNTVP

-341 NGTELSGGEAQKLIY
+341 NGTELSGGEAQKL
-356 AALKGGITVGS
+356 
-367 IAKYVTCI
+367 
-375 MLLVETLINI
+375 M
-385 VTTTQ
+385 
-390 QALYNNHYLKRYFSY
+390 
-405 FDIPNN
+405 
-411 MYQGSLTV
+411 
-419 EKRDDNEYYVEF
+419 
-431 RNVSFKY
+431 
-438 PNTEAY
+438 
-444 ALRNVNLKFKIGEKL
+444 
-459 AIVGMNGSGKTTFI
+459 
-473 KLLCR
+473 
-478 LYDPTEGEILLNGV
+478 
-492 NIQKYDYDEYMS
+492 
-504 VFSVVFQDFSL
+504 
-515 FSFKIGEVVAS
+515 
-526 SKTFDENK
+526 
-534 VRECLVKAN
+534 
-543 FGDRLHEMPEGI
+543 
-555 HTYLYKGYDQSGIE
+555 
-569 ISGGEAQKIALARAL
+569 LARAL
-584 YKDSPF
+584 YKDAPLL
-590 ILLDE
+590 ILDE
-595 PTAALDPISEY
+595 PTAALDPIAESKIYNE
-606 EVYSNFNAI
+606 FNVMAKN
-615 SGDKTTVYIS
+615 KTSLFIS
-625 HRLASCRF
+625 HRLASTSF
-633 CNKIV
+633 CDRIILLENGNITEEGTHQELMGANGTYKGL
-638 VFDDGKIVQHG
+638 FDIQSCWYKEDMEGGDG
-649 SHEELLSDV
+649 E
-658 NGKYHELWNAQAQY
+658 
-672 YTT
+672 

>member
-1 MLENLLGYILFGSVI
+1 MKKKKPTHSVFSNFAWSLKMLLKYSKAAFFITALFIPINIGLRYLEIYLPSLVVSEVTNGQTLNHSLLSIGIVMLLIMLGYIIIQALGHIRNSTLGIYRYKMTDLVTRKQLSMFYQTYEQKKVRDLANRASNATQMWDGVQPLTDIVYNGFGMLENLLGYILFGSVI

-154 WVGDIISCWNKA
+154 WVGGIISCWNKA

-192 ATDHMNTVP
+192 AADHMNTVP

-261 FFNGIPL
+261 FFNSIPL

-303 AETDLE
+303 SETDLE

-341 NGTELSGGEAQKLIY
+341 NGTELSGGEAQKL
-356 AALKGGITVGS
+356 
-367 IAKYVTCI
+367 
-375 MLLVETLINI
+375 M
-385 VTTTQ
+385 
-390 QALYNNHYLKRYFSY
+390 
-405 FDIPNN
+405 
-411 MYQGSLTV
+411 
-419 EKRDDNEYYVEF
+419 
-431 RNVSFKY
+431 
-438 PNTEAY
+438 
-444 ALRNVNLKFKIGEKL
+444 
-459 AIVGMNGSGKTTFI
+459 
-473 KLLCR
+473 
-478 LYDPTEGEILLNGV
+478 
-492 NIQKYDYDEYMS
+492 
-504 VFSVVFQDFSL
+504 
-515 FSFKIGEVVAS
+515 
-526 SKTFDENK
+526 
-534 VRECLVKAN
+534 
-543 FGDRLHEMPEGI
+543 
-555 HTYLYKGYDQSGIE
+555 
-569 ISGGEAQKIALARAL
+569 LARAL
-584 YKDSPF
+584 YKDAPLL
-590 ILLDE
+590 ILDE
-595 PTAALDPISEY
+595 PTAALDPIAESKIYNE
-606 EVYSNFNAI
+606 FNVMAKN
-615 SGDKTTVYIS
+615 KTSLFIS
-625 HRLASCRF
+625 HRLASTSF
-633 CNKIV
+633 CDRIILLENGNIT
-638 VFDDGKIVQHG
+638 
-649 SHEELLSDV
+649 EEGTHQELMGV
-658 NGKYHELWNAQAQY
+658 NGTYKGLFDIQSCWYKEDMEGGDGE
-672 YTT
+672 

>member
-1 MLENLLGYILFGSVI
+1 MKKKKPTHSVFSNFAWSLKMLLKYSKAAFFITALFIPINIGLRYLEIYLPSLVVSEITNGQTLTHSLLSIGIVMLLIMLGNIIVQALGHIRNSTLGIYRYKMTALVTRKQLSMFYQTYEQKKVRDLANRASNATQMWDGVQPLTDIVYSGFGMLENLLGYILFGSVI

-87 YRDLSDQRSK
+87 YRDLSEQRAK
-97 WDRNVVKKSFLS
+97 WDRTTVKKSFLS

-154 WVGDIISCWNKA
+154 WVGGIISCWNKA

-192 ATDHMNTVP
+192 AADHMNTVP

-341 NGTELSGGEAQKLIY
+341 NGTELSGGEAQKL
-356 AALKGGITVGS
+356 
-367 IAKYVTCI
+367 
-375 MLLVETLINI
+375 M
-385 VTTTQ
+385 
-390 QALYNNHYLKRYFSY
+390 
-405 FDIPNN
+405 
-411 MYQGSLTV
+411 
-419 EKRDDNEYYVEF
+419 
-431 RNVSFKY
+431 
-438 PNTEAY
+438 
-444 ALRNVNLKFKIGEKL
+444 
-459 AIVGMNGSGKTTFI
+459 
-473 KLLCR
+473 
-478 LYDPTEGEILLNGV
+478 
-492 NIQKYDYDEYMS
+492 
-504 VFSVVFQDFSL
+504 
-515 FSFKIGEVVAS
+515 
-526 SKTFDENK
+526 
-534 VRECLVKAN
+534 
-543 FGDRLHEMPEGI
+543 
-555 HTYLYKGYDQSGIE
+555 
-569 ISGGEAQKIALARAL
+569 LARAL
-584 YKDSPF
+584 YKDAPLL
-590 ILLDE
+590 ILDE
-595 PTAALDPISEY
+595 PTAALDPIAESKIYNE
-606 EVYSNFNAI
+606 FNVMAKN
-615 SGDKTTVYIS
+615 KTSLFIS
-625 HRLASCRF
+625 HRLASTSF
-633 CNKIV
+633 CDRIILLENGNITEEGTHQELMGANGTYKGL
-638 VFDDGKIVQHG
+638 FDIQSCWYKEDMEGGDG
-649 SHEELLSDV
+649 E
-658 NGKYHELWNAQAQY
+658 
-672 YTT
+672 

>member
-1 MLENLLGYILFGSVI
+1 MKKKKPTHSVFSNFAWSLKMLLKYSRAAFFITALFIPINIGLRYLEIYLPSLVVSEVTNGQTLNHSLLSIGIVMLLILLGNMIVQALGHIRNSTLGIYRYKMTDLVTRKQLSMFYQTYEQKEVRDLANRASIATQMWDGVQPLTDIVYSGFGMIENLLGYILFGSVI

-154 WVGDIISCWNKA
+154 WVGGIISCWNKA

-192 ATDHMNTVP
+192 AADHMNTVP

-216 QDTIHDLSLKIKSGE
+216 QDTIHDLSFKIKSGE

-268 SDFKREDYYKLISPV
+268 SDFKREDYCKLISPV

-341 NGTELSGGEAQKLIY
+341 NGTELSGGEAQKL
-356 AALKGGITVGS
+356 
-367 IAKYVTCI
+367 
-375 MLLVETLINI
+375 M
-385 VTTTQ
+385 
-390 QALYNNHYLKRYFSY
+390 
-405 FDIPNN
+405 
-411 MYQGSLTV
+411 
-419 EKRDDNEYYVEF
+419 
-431 RNVSFKY
+431 
-438 PNTEAY
+438 
-444 ALRNVNLKFKIGEKL
+444 
-459 AIVGMNGSGKTTFI
+459 
-473 KLLCR
+473 
-478 LYDPTEGEILLNGV
+478 
-492 NIQKYDYDEYMS
+492 
-504 VFSVVFQDFSL
+504 
-515 FSFKIGEVVAS
+515 
-526 SKTFDENK
+526 
-534 VRECLVKAN
+534 
-543 FGDRLHEMPEGI
+543 
-555 HTYLYKGYDQSGIE
+555 
-569 ISGGEAQKIALARAL
+569 LARAL
-584 YKDSPF
+584 YKDAPLL
-590 ILLDE
+590 ILDE
-595 PTAALDPISEY
+595 PTAALDPIAESKIYNE
-606 EVYSNFNAI
+606 FNVMAKN
-615 SGDKTTVYIS
+615 KTSLFIS
-625 HRLASCRF
+625 HRLASTSF
-633 CNKIV
+633 CDRIILLENGNITEEGTHQELMGANGTYKGL
-638 VFDDGKIVQHG
+638 FDIQSCWYKEDMEGGDG
-649 SHEELLSDV
+649 E
-658 NGKYHELWNAQAQY
+658 
-672 YTT
+672 

>member
-1 MLENLLGYILFGSVI
+1 MKKKKPTHSVFSNFAWSLKMLLKYSKAAFFITALFIPINIGLRYLEIYLPSLVVSEITNGQTLTHSLLSIGIVMLLIMLGNIIVQALGHIRNSTLGIYRYKMTALVTKKQLSMFYQTYEQKKVRDLANRASNATQMWDGVQPLTDIVYNGFGMLENLLGYILFGSVI

-154 WVGDIISCWNKA
+154 WVGGIISCWNKA

-192 ATDHMNTVP
+192 AADHMNTVP

-341 NGTELSGGEAQKLIY
+341 NGTELSGGEAQKL
-356 AALKGGITVGS
+356 
-367 IAKYVTCI
+367 
-375 MLLVETLINI
+375 M
-385 VTTTQ
+385 
-390 QALYNNHYLKRYFSY
+390 
-405 FDIPNN
+405 
-411 MYQGSLTV
+411 
-419 EKRDDNEYYVEF
+419 
-431 RNVSFKY
+431 
-438 PNTEAY
+438 
-444 ALRNVNLKFKIGEKL
+444 
-459 AIVGMNGSGKTTFI
+459 
-473 KLLCR
+473 
-478 LYDPTEGEILLNGV
+478 
-492 NIQKYDYDEYMS
+492 
-504 VFSVVFQDFSL
+504 
-515 FSFKIGEVVAS
+515 
-526 SKTFDENK
+526 
-534 VRECLVKAN
+534 
-543 FGDRLHEMPEGI
+543 
-555 HTYLYKGYDQSGIE
+555 
-569 ISGGEAQKIALARAL
+569 LARAL
-584 YKDSPF
+584 YKDAPLL
-590 ILLDE
+590 ILDE
-595 PTAALDPISEY
+595 PTAALDPIAESKIYNE
-606 EVYSNFNAI
+606 FNVMAKN
-615 SGDKTTVYIS
+615 KTSLFIS
-625 HRLASCRF
+625 HRLASTSF
-633 CNKIV
+633 CDRIILLENGNITEEGTHQELMGANGTYKGL
-638 VFDDGKIVQHG
+638 FDIQSCWYKEDMEGGDG
-649 SHEELLSDV
+649 E
-658 NGKYHELWNAQAQY
+658 
-672 YTT
+672 

>member
-1 MLENLLGYILFGSVI
+1 MKKKKPTHSVFSNFAWSLKMLLKYSKAAFFITALFIPINIGLRYLEIYLPSLVVSEITNGQTLTHSLLLIGIVMLLIMLGNIIVQALGHIRNSTLGIYRYKMTALVTRKQLSMFYQTYEQKKVRDLANRASNATQMWDGVQPLTDIVYNGFGMLENLLGYILFGSVI

-154 WVGDIISCWNKA
+154 WVGGIISCWNKA

-192 ATDHMNTVP
+192 AADHMNTVP

-341 NGTELSGGEAQKLIY
+341 NGTELSGGEAQKL
-356 AALKGGITVGS
+356 
-367 IAKYVTCI
+367 
-375 MLLVETLINI
+375 M
-385 VTTTQ
+385 
-390 QALYNNHYLKRYFSY
+390 
-405 FDIPNN
+405 
-411 MYQGSLTV
+411 
-419 EKRDDNEYYVEF
+419 
-431 RNVSFKY
+431 
-438 PNTEAY
+438 
-444 ALRNVNLKFKIGEKL
+444 
-459 AIVGMNGSGKTTFI
+459 
-473 KLLCR
+473 
-478 LYDPTEGEILLNGV
+478 
-492 NIQKYDYDEYMS
+492 
-504 VFSVVFQDFSL
+504 
-515 FSFKIGEVVAS
+515 
-526 SKTFDENK
+526 
-534 VRECLVKAN
+534 
-543 FGDRLHEMPEGI
+543 
-555 HTYLYKGYDQSGIE
+555 
-569 ISGGEAQKIALARAL
+569 LARAL
-584 YKDSPF
+584 YKDAPLL
-590 ILLDE
+590 ILDE
-595 PTAALDPISEY
+595 PTAALDPIAESKIYNE
-606 EVYSNFNAI
+606 FNVMAKN
-615 SGDKTTVYIS
+615 KTSLFIS
-625 HRLASCRF
+625 HRLASTSF
-633 CNKIV
+633 CDRIILLENGNITEEGTHQELMGANGTYKGL
-638 VFDDGKIVQHG
+638 FDIQSCWYKEDMEGGDG
-649 SHEELLSDV
+649 E
-658 NGKYHELWNAQAQY
+658 
-672 YTT
+672 